1 LLFSSHPAINMA
13 LFDKGVCMLEVGRTV
28 RVGLIGYG
36 YAGKT
41 FHAPLIQ
48 SVAGLELTVVGS
60 SKPDSVLA
68 NLPGVTVCS
77 NMEEAATHPPVDLL
91 VIASPNESHY
101 PLAAA
106 ALRAGKHVVVDKP
119 FTVKLADARSLVQ
132 LAEERGQLLS
142 VFHNRRWD
150 SEVLAAK
157 AIVESGVLGEIS
169 HFETHIDRFR
179 PQVRQRWREQAGPG
193 AGLWFDL
200 GPHLIDQAV
209 QLFGLPQTINASFA
223 VLRKGGE
230 TDDWAHVQLNYSS
243 LRVILHTSLL
253 VSGGVPRSVL
263 HGTRGSWAKFG
274 GDVQEK
280 QLVAG
285 VLPGSPGFGDDPD
298 PGILFDGETGRQTKL
313 PAPIANQSDY
323 YIGVREALWGR
334 QPNPVPPEQA
344 SAVMSI
350 LETSFQSGA
359 TGRVLPIELTHKE
372 RAAFAPSNY

>member
-1 LLFSSHPAINMA
+1 MSDKTKRQSTLFRFGLLSQTCLHSHNRIGA
-13 LFDKGVCMLEVGRTV
+13 LVFEDGKTI

-41 FHAPLIQ
+41 FHVPLIQ
-48 SVAGLELTVVGS
+48 AVTGLQLRVVGS
-60 SKPDSVLA
+60 SRRKAVLTDLPD
-68 NLPGVTVCS
+68 VTVCS
-77 NMEEAATHPPVDLL
+77 NMEKAATHPGIDLL

-106 ALRAGKHVVVDKP
+106 ALHAGKHVVVDKP
-119 FTVKLADARSLVQ
+119 FTVKLAEARSLVQ
-132 LAEERGQLLS
+132 LAEDKGRLLS

-157 AIVESGVLGEIS
+157 AIMESGLLGEIS

-179 PQVRQRWREQAGPG
+179 PNVRQRWREQAGPG

-230 TDDWAHVQLNYSS
+230 TDDWAHVQLNYRS

-263 HGTRGSWAKFG
+263 HGTLGSWAKFG
-274 GDVQEK
+274 ADVQER
-280 QLVAG
+280 QLVASMR
-285 VLPGSPGFGDDPD
+285 PGSPGFGEDPE
-298 PGILFDGETGRQTKL
+298 PGILYE
-313 PAPIANQSDY
+313 
-323 YIGVREALWGR
+323 
-334 QPNPVPPEQA
+334 
-344 SAVMSI
+344 
-350 LETSFQSGA
+350 GA
-359 TGRVLPIELTHKE
+359 TGKQTKIPAP
-372 RAAFAPSNY
+372 AANQANYYV